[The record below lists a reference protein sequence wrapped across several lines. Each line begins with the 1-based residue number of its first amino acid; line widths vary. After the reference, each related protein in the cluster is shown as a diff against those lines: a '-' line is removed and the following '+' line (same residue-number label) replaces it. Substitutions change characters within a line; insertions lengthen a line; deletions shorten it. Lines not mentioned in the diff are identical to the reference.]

1 MKKMSLWSGKMT
13 KNKRITLLEEKV
25 SELEKALC
33 TLISSTQ
40 GTESQEKTE
49 LSYEEVID
57 QWLNGKKS

>member
-1 MKKMSLWSGKMT
+1 MT